1 MNRYTKTILIV
12 SGLLSAGALLPWAL
26 NQHLTLRQYNIQTK
40 KLRRPVRL
48 ILLADLHSCCYGP
61 QQQALLQMI
70 YDRHP
75 DAVLFAGDIIDD
87 LKDPRPAIQL
97 LRAAAKRY
105 PCFAVTGNHEYYGGR
120 AQQRK
125 QLIRQCGVVLLEG
138 DSQMLQ
144 ICNDPLSICGVDDP
158 NGGADAFRSQLQ
170 SAAPVDPSIYT
181 ILLTHRP
188 EYIHDYL
195 PLGFDLITAGH
206 THGGQ
211 WRLPGLQ
218 RGLMTPSQGLFPK
231 YTGGRYDFGN
241 QTMLI
246 SRGLQNDCVVP
257 RLFNPPE
264 VVCIDLVPE
273 KL

>member
-105 PCFAVTGNHEYYGGR
+105 PCFAVTGLCQKSAENYG
-120 AQQRK
+120 
-125 QLIRQCGVVLLEG
+125 
-138 DSQMLQ
+138 
-144 ICNDPLSICGVDDP
+144 
-158 NGGADAFRSQLQ
+158 
-170 SAAPVDPSIYT
+170 
-181 ILLTHRP
+181 
-188 EYIHDYL
+188 
-195 PLGFDLITAGH
+195 
-206 THGGQ
+206 
-211 WRLPGLQ
+211 
-218 RGLMTPSQGLFPK
+218 
-231 YTGGRYDFGN
+231 
-241 QTMLI
+241 
-246 SRGLQNDCVVP
+246 
-257 RLFNPPE
+257 
-264 VVCIDLVPE
+264 
-273 KL
+273 